1 MAFVILRPGARKQWG
16 AAGDSA
22 NGQKDANGKQEPSAF
37 ERELKAYAKGRLPG
51 FACPEWV
58 EVVDEL
64 PVSIIW
70 GAWGMD
76 SIRN

>member
-1 MAFVILRPGARKQWG
+1 MAFVILRPGARKQWS
-16 AAGDSA
+16 AGGNSE
-22 NGQKDANGKQEPSAF
+22 NGQRDANGKQQPSAF
-37 ERELKAYAKGRLPG
+37 ERELKVYAKGRLPG

-70 GAWGMD
+70 GAGGG
-76 SIRN
+76 